1 MLSVGTVILGGLSVG
16 YGVLSGIASYNATD
30 NQIKAQNEQIDFQQK
45 QLERQQNY
53 LKQQYDNS
61 VKWTKYQFGQSMNQ
75 GNLSISQATQ
85 NRDLT
90 AITNA
95 DAIKL
100 QNKQEELQL
109 QNTVAQY
116 TAQNGQINSSIA
128 SSGLRR
134 SEGTTQDKAADIQQ
148 QYTSSAVKTAFESY
162 ELSSRQRYMNA
173 RMSYI
178 QSGRDIDSYR
188 EQLAMIQAQTQYSLM
203 TQKQQYEYND
213 KEITEQIA
221 NLENQKITGWE
232 ADAIK
237 WMNAL
242 TGGVQGTASFASAS
256 NATMALFDKTTADL
270 LSK

>member
-1 MLSVGTVILGGLSVG
+1 MGLILGAAITAGIGALIGGIS
-16 YGVLSGIASYNATD
+16 SGISSYN
-30 NQIKAQNEQIDFQQK
+30 QMKAEQEQIDFQK
-45 QLERQQNY
+45 ERLQEQQNY
-53 LKQQYDNS
+53 LKDQYDNS
-61 VKWTKYQFGQSMNQ
+61 VKWTKYQFGQNMNQ

-95 DAIKL
+95 DTMKL
-100 QNKQEELQL
+100 QNKQDELQL

-116 TAQNGQINSSIA
+116 TAQNGQINSFIA

-148 QYTSSAVKTAFESY
+148 QYTSSAVKTAFDSY

-188 EQLAMIQAQTQYSLM
+188 EQLAMVQAQTQYSLM
-203 TQKQQYEYND
+203 TQRQQYEYND
-213 KEITEQIA
+213 TEITKQKE
-221 NLENQKITGWE
+221 NLGNQKIEGW
-232 ADAIK
+232 DAEIMK
-237 WMNAL
+237 WTSAF
-242 TGGVQGTASFASAS
+242 TGGIQGTASFASAS
-256 NATMALFDKTTADL
+256 NATMELFNK
-270 LSK
+270 

>member
-1 MLSVGTVILGGLSVG
+1 MSWILGAIALG
-16 YGVLSGIASYNATD
+16 YGLISGAAAYNATSSNID
-30 NQIKAQNEQIDFQQK
+30 AQNEQIEFQK
-45 QLERQQNY
+45 EQLTRQQNY

-61 VKWTKYQFGQSMNQ
+61 VKWTRYQFGQNMNQ

-95 DAIKL
+95 DTMKL
-100 QNKQEELQL
+100 QNKQDELQL
-109 QNTVAQY
+109 QNTIAQY

-188 EQLAMIQAQTQYSLM
+188 EQLAMVQAQTQYSLI
-203 TQKQQYEYND
+203 TQKQQYDYNYT
-213 KEITEQIA
+213 EITKQKD
-221 NLENQKITGWE
+221 NLENQKITGL
-232 ADAIK
+232 DAEIMK
-237 WMNAL
+237 WTSAL
-242 TGGVQGTASFASAS
+242 TGGIQGTSSFASAS
-256 NATMALFDKTTADL
+256 NATMELFNK
-270 LSK
+270 

>member
-1 MLSVGTVILGGLSVG
+1 MGFILGAAITTGIGALIGGISS
-16 YGVLSGIASYNATD
+16 GVSSYN
-30 NQIKAQNEQIDFQQK
+30 QMKAEQEQIDFQK
-45 QLERQQNY
+45 QRLQEQQNY
-53 LKQQYDNS
+53 LTQQYNNS

-85 NRDLT
+85 NRDIT

-95 DAIKL
+95 DTMKL
-100 QNKQEELQL
+100 QNEQDELQL

-148 QYTSSAVKTAFESY
+148 QFTSSAVKTAFESY

-188 EQLAMIQAQTQYSLM
+188 EQLAMVQAQTQYSLM
-203 TQKQQYEYND
+203 TQKQQYDYQK
-213 KEITEQIA
+213 KEIDANITNLNNQRLNDTEI
-221 NLENQKITGWE
+221 GW
-232 ADAIK
+232 
-237 WMNAL
+237 MTAL
-242 TGGVQGTASFASAS
+242 
-256 NATMALFDKTTADL
+256 NATTGTLQGAISGGNLWNNLF
-270 LSK
+270 SK

>member
-1 MLSVGTVILGGLSVG
+1 MLGTILGISSLIWGAASG
-16 YGVLSGIASYNATD
+16 YAAYNATD

-61 VKWTKYQFGQSMNQ
+61 VKWTRYQFGQSMNR

-85 NRDLT
+85 NRDIT

-95 DAIKL
+95 DTMKL
-100 QNKQEELQL
+100 QNKQDELQL

-116 TAQNGQINSSIA
+116 TAQNGQINSFIA

-134 SEGTTQDKAADIQQ
+134 SEGTNQDKAADIQQ
-148 QYTSSAVKTAFESY
+148 QYTSSAVKTAFDSY

-178 QSGRDIDSYR
+178 QSGRDIDSYH
-188 EQLAMIQAQTQYSLM
+188 
-203 TQKQQYEYND
+203 
-213 KEITEQIA
+213 
-221 NLENQKITGWE
+221 
-232 ADAIK
+232 
-237 WMNAL
+237 
-242 TGGVQGTASFASAS
+242 
-256 NATMALFDKTTADL
+256 
-270 LSK
+270 

>member
-1 MLSVGTVILGGLSVG
+1 MGFILGAAITAGIGALIGGISS
-16 YGVLSGIASYNATD
+16 GVSSYN
-30 NQIKAQNEQIDFQQK
+30 QMKAEQEQIDFQKDRLQK
-45 QLERQQNY
+45 QQNY
-53 LKQQYDNS
+53 LTQQYNNS

-95 DAIKL
+95 DTMKL
-100 QNKQEELQL
+100 QNKQDELQL

-134 SEGTTQDKAADIQQ
+134 SEGTTQDRAADIQQ
-148 QYTSSAVKTAFESY
+148 QFASSAVKTAFESY
-162 ELSSRQRYMNA
+162 DLSSRQRYMNA

-188 EQLAMIQAQTQYSLM
+188 EQLAMVQAQTQYSLM
-203 TQKQQYEYND
+203 TQKQQYDYQKGEIDANIKNLNNQRLND
-213 KEITEQIA
+213 TEI
-221 NLENQKITGWE
+221 GW
-232 ADAIK
+232 
-237 WMNAL
+237 MTAL
-242 TGGVQGTASFASAS
+242 
-256 NATMALFDKTTADL
+256 NATTGTLQGAISGGNLWNNLF
-270 LSK
+270 SK

>member
-1 MLSVGTVILGGLSVG
+1 MLGTILGISSLLWGAAAG
-16 YGVLSGIASYNATD
+16 YAAYNATD

-61 VKWTKYQFGQSMNQ
+61 VKWTKYQFGQNMNQ

-95 DAIKL
+95 DTMKL
-100 QNKQEELQL
+100 QNKQDELQL

-134 SEGTTQDKAADIQQ
+134 SEGTNQDKAANIQQ

-188 EQLAMIQAQTQYSLM
+188 EQLAMVQAQTQYSLV
-203 TQKQQYEYND
+203 TQKQQYDYQKDEIDANITNLNNQRLND
-213 KEITEQIA
+213 TEI
-221 NLENQKITGWE
+221 GW
-232 ADAIK
+232 
-237 WMNAL
+237 MTAL
-242 TGGVQGTASFASAS
+242 
-256 NATMALFDKTTADL
+256 NATTGTLQGAISGGNLWNNLF
-270 LSK
+270 SK

>member
-1 MLSVGTVILGGLSVG
+1 MGFILGAAITAGIGALIGGISS
-16 YGVLSGIASYNATD
+16 GVSSYN
-30 NQIKAQNEQIDFQQK
+30 QMKAEQEQIDFQKDRLQK
-45 QLERQQNY
+45 QQNY
-53 LKQQYDNS
+53 LTQQYNNS

-95 DAIKL
+95 DTMKL
-100 QNKQEELQL
+100 QNKQDELQL

-134 SEGTTQDKAADIQQ
+134 SEGTTQDRAADIQQ
-148 QYTSSAVKTAFESY
+148 QFASSAVKTAFESY

-188 EQLAMIQAQTQYSLM
+188 EQLAMVQAQTQYSLM
-203 TQKQQYEYND
+203 TQKKQYDYQKDEIDANITNLDNQRLND
-213 KEITEQIA
+213 TEI
-221 NLENQKITGWE
+221 GW
-232 ADAIK
+232 
-237 WMNAL
+237 MTAL
-242 TGGVQGTASFASAS
+242 
-256 NATMALFDKTTADL
+256 NATTGTLQGAISGGNLWNNLF
-270 LSK
+270 SK

>member
-1 MLSVGTVILGGLSVG
+1 MGWVIGTIAALYGLASG
-16 YGVLSGIASYNATD
+16 YAAYNATSKNID
-30 NQIKAQNEQIDFQQK
+30 AQNEQIDFQQK
-45 QLERQQNY
+45 QLARQQEY
-53 LKQQYDNS
+53 LTQQYNNS

-75 GNLSISQATQ
+75 GNVSIAQATQ

-95 DAIKL
+95 DTMKL
-100 QNKQEELQL
+100 QNKQDELQL

-148 QYTSSAVKTAFESY
+148 QFTSSAVKTAFESY
-162 ELSSRQRYMNA
+162 DLSSRQRYMNA

-188 EQLAMIQAQTQYSLM
+188 EQLAMVQAQTQYSLM
-203 TQKQQYEYND
+203 TQRQQYEYNNT
-213 KEITEQIA
+213 EITKQKD
-221 NLENQKITGWE
+221 NLENQKITGW
-232 ADAIK
+232 DAEIMK
-237 WMNAL
+237 WTSAL
-242 TGGVQGTASFASAS
+242 TGSVQGTGSFA
-256 NATMALFDKTTADL
+256 NAANTTMELFNK
-270 LSK
+270 

>member
-1 MLSVGTVILGGLSVG
+1 MGFILGAAITAGIGALIGGISS
-16 YGVLSGIASYNATD
+16 GVSSYN
-30 NQIKAQNEQIDFQQK
+30 QMKAEQEQIDFQKERLQK
-45 QLERQQNY
+45 QQNY
-53 LKQQYDNS
+53 LTQQYNNS

-95 DAIKL
+95 DTMKL
-100 QNKQEELQL
+100 QNKQDELQL

-134 SEGTTQDKAADIQQ
+134 SEGTTQDRAADIQQ
-148 QYTSSAVKTAFESY
+148 QFASSAVKTAFESY
-162 ELSSRQRYMNA
+162 DLSSRQRYMNA

-188 EQLAMIQAQTQYSLM
+188 EQLAMVQAQTQYSLM
-203 TQKQQYEYND
+203 TQKQQYDYQKGEIDANIKNLNNQRLND
-213 KEITEQIA
+213 TEI
-221 NLENQKITGWE
+221 GW
-232 ADAIK
+232 
-237 WMNAL
+237 MTAL
-242 TGGVQGTASFASAS
+242 
-256 NATMALFDKTTADL
+256 NATTGTLQGAISGGNLWNNLF
-270 LSK
+270 SK

>member
-1 MLSVGTVILGGLSVG
+1 MGFILGAAITAGIGALIGGISS
-16 YGVLSGIASYNATD
+16 GVSSYN
-30 NQIKAQNEQIDFQQK
+30 QMKAEQEQIDFQK
-45 QLERQQNY
+45 QRLQEQQNY
-53 LKQQYDNS
+53 LTQQYNNS

-85 NRDLT
+85 NRDIT

-95 DAIKL
+95 DTMKL
-100 QNKQEELQL
+100 QNEQDELQL

-148 QYTSSAVKTAFESY
+148 QFTSSAVKTAFESY

-188 EQLAMIQAQTQYSLM
+188 EQLAMVQAQTQYSLM
-203 TQKQQYEYND
+203 TQKQQYDYQKNEIDANITNLNNQRLND
-213 KEITEQIA
+213 TEI
-221 NLENQKITGWE
+221 GW
-232 ADAIK
+232 
-237 WMNAL
+237 MTAL
-242 TGGVQGTASFASAS
+242 
-256 NATMALFDKTTADL
+256 NATTGPLQGAISGGNLWNNLF
-270 LSK
+270 SK

>member
-1 MLSVGTVILGGLSVG
+1 MGFILGAAITAGIGALIGGISS
-16 YGVLSGIASYNATD
+16 GVSSYN
-30 NQIKAQNEQIDFQQK
+30 QMKAEQEQIDFQKERLQK
-45 QLERQQNY
+45 QQNY
-53 LKQQYDNS
+53 LTQQYNNS

-95 DAIKL
+95 DTMKL
-100 QNKQEELQL
+100 QNKQDELQL

-116 TAQNGQINSSIA
+116 TAQNGQINSYIA

-148 QYTSSAVKTAFESY
+148 QFTSSAVKTAFESY

-188 EQLAMIQAQTQYSLM
+188 EQLAMVQAQTQYSLM
-203 TQKQQYEYND
+203 TQKQQYDYQKDEIDANITNLDNQRLND
-213 KEITEQIA
+213 TEI
-221 NLENQKITGWE
+221 GW
-232 ADAIK
+232 
-237 WMNAL
+237 MTAL
-242 TGGVQGTASFASAS
+242 
-256 NATMALFDKTTADL
+256 NATTGTLQGAISGGNLWNNLF
-270 LSK
+270 SK

>member
-1 MLSVGTVILGGLSVG
+1 MGLILGAAITAGIGALIGGIS
-16 YGVLSGIASYNATD
+16 SGISSYN
-30 NQIKAQNEQIDFQQK
+30 QMKAEQEQIDFQK
-45 QLERQQNY
+45 ERLQEQQNY
-53 LKQQYDNS
+53 LTQQYNNS

-85 NRDLT
+85 NRDIA

-95 DAIKL
+95 DTMKL
-100 QNKQEELQL
+100 QNKQDEIQL

-134 SEGTTQDKAADIQQ
+134 SEGTTKDKAADIQQ
-148 QYTSSAVKTAFESY
+148 QFTSSAVKTAFESY

-188 EQLAMIQAQTQYSLM
+188 EQLAMVQAQTQYSLM
-203 TQKQQYEYND
+203 TQRQQYEYND
-213 KEITEQIA
+213 
-221 NLENQKITGWE
+221 
-232 ADAIK
+232 
-237 WMNAL
+237 
-242 TGGVQGTASFASAS
+242 
-256 NATMALFDKTTADL
+256 TT
-270 LSK
+270 

>member
-1 MLSVGTVILGGLSVG
+1 MGFILGAAITAGIGALIGGISS
-16 YGVLSGIASYNATD
+16 GVSSYN
-30 NQIKAQNEQIDFQQK
+30 QMKAEQEQIDFQK
-45 QLERQQNY
+45 QRLQEQQNY
-53 LKQQYDNS
+53 LTQQYNNS

-85 NRDLT
+85 NRDIT

-95 DAIKL
+95 DTMKL
-100 QNKQEELQL
+100 QNEHDELQL

-134 SEGTTQDKAADIQQ
+134 SEGTTQDRAADIQQ
-148 QYTSSAVKTAFESY
+148 QFTSSAVKTAFESY

-188 EQLAMIQAQTQYSLM
+188 EQLAMVQAQTQYSLM
-203 TQKQQYEYND
+203 TQKQQYDYQKNEIDANITNLNNQRLND
-213 KEITEQIA
+213 TEI
-221 NLENQKITGWE
+221 GW
-232 ADAIK
+232 
-237 WMNAL
+237 MTAL
-242 TGGVQGTASFASAS
+242 
-256 NATMALFDKTTADL
+256 NATTGTLQGAISGGNLWNNLF
-270 LSK
+270 SK

>member
-1 MLSVGTVILGGLSVG
+1 MLGTILGISSLLWGAVAG
-16 YGVLSGIASYNATD
+16 YAAYNATD

-61 VKWTKYQFGQSMNQ
+61 VKWTKYQFGQNMNQ

-85 NRDLT
+85 NRDIA

-95 DAIKL
+95 DTMKL
-100 QNKQEELQL
+100 QNKQDEIQL

-134 SEGTTQDKAADIQQ
+134 SEGTNQAKSAEIQQ

-188 EQLAMIQAQTQYSLM
+188 EQLAMVQAQTQYSLV
-203 TQKQQYEYND
+203 TQKQQYDYQKDEIDANITNLNNQRLND
-213 KEITEQIA
+213 TEI
-221 NLENQKITGWE
+221 GW
-232 ADAIK
+232 
-237 WMNAL
+237 MTAL
-242 TGGVQGTASFASAS
+242 
-256 NATMALFDKTTADL
+256 NATTGTLQGAISGGNLWNNLF
-270 LSK
+270 SK

>member
-1 MLSVGTVILGGLSVG
+1 MGLIFGAAITAGIGALIGGIS
-16 YGVLSGIASYNATD
+16 SGISSYN
-30 NQIKAQNEQIDFQQK
+30 QMKAEQEQIDFQK
-45 QLERQQNY
+45 ERLQEQQNY
-53 LKQQYDNS
+53 LTQQYNNS

-85 NRDLT
+85 NRDIA

-95 DAIKL
+95 DTMKL
-100 QNKQEELQL
+100 QNKQDELQL

-134 SEGTTQDKAADIQQ
+134 SEGTNQDKAADIQQ
-148 QYTSSAVKTAFESY
+148 QYTSSAVKTAFDSY

-188 EQLAMIQAQTQYSLM
+188 EQLAMVQAQTQYSLM
-203 TQKQQYEYND
+203 TQQQQYNYQKDEIDANITNLNNQRLND
-213 KEITEQIA
+213 TDII
-221 NLENQKITGWE
+221 
-232 ADAIK
+232 
-237 WMNAL
+237 WMTAL
-242 TGGVQGTASFASAS
+242 
-256 NATMALFDKTTADL
+256 NATTGTLQGAISGGNLWNNLF
-270 LSK
+270 SK

>member
-1 MLSVGTVILGGLSVG
+1 MLGTILGISSLIWGAAAG
-16 YGVLSGIASYNATD
+16 YAAYNATD

-61 VKWTKYQFGQSMNQ
+61 VKWTKYQFGQNMNQ

-85 NRDLT
+85 NRDIA

-95 DAIKL
+95 DTMKL
-100 QNKQEELQL
+100 QNKQDEIQL

-134 SEGTTQDKAADIQQ
+134 SEGTTKDKAADIQQ
-148 QYTSSAVKTAFESY
+148 QFTSSAVKTAFESY

-188 EQLAMIQAQTQYSLM
+188 EQLAMVQAQTQYSLV
-203 TQKQQYEYND
+203 TQKQQYDYQKDEIDANITNLNNQRLND
-213 KEITEQIA
+213 TEI
-221 NLENQKITGWE
+221 GW
-232 ADAIK
+232 
-237 WMNAL
+237 MTAL
-242 TGGVQGTASFASAS
+242 
-256 NATMALFDKTTADL
+256 NATTGTLQGAISGGNLWNNLF
-270 LSK
+270 SK

>member
-1 MLSVGTVILGGLSVG
+1 MGFILGAAITAGIGALIGGISS
-16 YGVLSGIASYNATD
+16 GVSSYN
-30 NQIKAQNEQIDFQQK
+30 QMKAEQEQIDFQK
-45 QLERQQNY
+45 QRLQEQQNY
-53 LKQQYDNS
+53 LTQQYNNS

-85 NRDLT
+85 NRDIT

-95 DAIKL
+95 DTMKL
-100 QNKQEELQL
+100 QNKQDELQL

-134 SEGTTQDKAADIQQ
+134 SEGTTQDRAADIQQ
-148 QYTSSAVKTAFESY
+148 QFTSSAVKTAFESY

-188 EQLAMIQAQTQYSLM
+188 EQLAMVQAQTQYSLM
-203 TQKQQYEYND
+203 TQKQQYDYQKNEIDANITNLNNQRLND
-213 KEITEQIA
+213 TEI
-221 NLENQKITGWE
+221 GW
-232 ADAIK
+232 
-237 WMNAL
+237 MTAL
-242 TGGVQGTASFASAS
+242 
-256 NATMALFDKTTADL
+256 NATTGTLQGAISGGNLWNNLF
-270 LSK
+270 SK

>member
-1 MLSVGTVILGGLSVG
+1 MLGTILGISSLIWGAAAG
-16 YGVLSGIASYNATD
+16 YAAYNATD

-61 VKWTKYQFGQSMNQ
+61 VKWTKYQFGQNMNQ

-95 DAIKL
+95 DTMKL
-100 QNKQEELQL
+100 QNKQDELQL

-116 TAQNGQINSSIA
+116 TAQNGQINSFIA

-134 SEGTTQDKAADIQQ
+134 SEGTNQDKAADIQQ
-148 QYTSSAVKTAFESY
+148 QYTSSAVKTAFDSY

-188 EQLAMIQAQTQYSLM
+188 EQLAMVQAQTQYSLM
-203 TQKQQYEYND
+203 TQQQQYNYQKDEIDANIENLNNQRLND
-213 KEITEQIA
+213 TEI
-221 NLENQKITGWE
+221 GW
-232 ADAIK
+232 
-237 WMNAL
+237 MTAL
-242 TGGVQGTASFASAS
+242 
-256 NATMALFDKTTADL
+256 NATTGTLQGAISGGNLWNTLF
-270 LSK
+270 SK

>member
-1 MLSVGTVILGGLSVG
+1 MGLILGAAITAGIGALIGGIS
-16 YGVLSGIASYNATD
+16 SGISSYN
-30 NQIKAQNEQIDFQQK
+30 QMKAEQEQIDFQK
-45 QLERQQNY
+45 ERLQEQQNY
-53 LKQQYDNS
+53 LTQQYNNS

-85 NRDLT
+85 NRDIA

-95 DAIKL
+95 DTMKL
-100 QNKQEELQL
+100 QNKQDEIQL

-134 SEGTTQDKAADIQQ
+134 SEGTTKDKAADIQQ
-148 QYTSSAVKTAFESY
+148 QFTSSAVKTAFESY

-188 EQLAMIQAQTQYSLM
+188 EQLAMVQAQTQYSLV
-203 TQKQQYEYND
+203 TQKQQYDYQKDEIDANITNLNNQRLND
-213 KEITEQIA
+213 TEI
-221 NLENQKITGWE
+221 GW
-232 ADAIK
+232 
-237 WMNAL
+237 MTAL
-242 TGGVQGTASFASAS
+242 
-256 NATMALFDKTTADL
+256 NATTGTLQGAISGGNLWNNLF
-270 LSK
+270 SK

>member
-1 MLSVGTVILGGLSVG
+1 MGFILGAAITAGIGALIGGISS
-16 YGVLSGIASYNATD
+16 GVSSYN
-30 NQIKAQNEQIDFQQK
+30 QMKAEQEQIDFQK
-45 QLERQQNY
+45 QRLQEQQNY
-53 LKQQYDNS
+53 LTQQYNNS

-95 DAIKL
+95 DTMKL
-100 QNKQEELQL
+100 QNKQDELQL

-148 QYTSSAVKTAFESY
+148 QFTSSAVKTAFESY

-188 EQLAMIQAQTQYSLM
+188 EQLAMVQAQTQYSLM
-203 TQKQQYEYND
+203 TQKQQYDYQKNEIDANITNLNNQRLND
-213 KEITEQIA
+213 TEI
-221 NLENQKITGWE
+221 GW
-232 ADAIK
+232 
-237 WMNAL
+237 MTAL
-242 TGGVQGTASFASAS
+242 
-256 NATMALFDKTTADL
+256 NATTGTLQGAISGGNLWNNLF
-270 LSK
+270 SK

>member
-1 MLSVGTVILGGLSVG
+1 MGFILGAAITAGIGALIGGIS
-16 YGVLSGIASYNATD
+16 SGISSYN
-30 NQIKAQNEQIDFQQK
+30 QMKAEQEQIDFQKDRLQ
-45 QLERQQNY
+45 EQQNY

-61 VKWTKYQFGQSMNQ
+61 VKWTRYQFGQSMNQ

-85 NRDLT
+85 NRDIT

-95 DAIKL
+95 DTMKL
-100 QNKQEELQL
+100 QNKQDELQL

-134 SEGTTQDKAADIQQ
+134 SEGTNQAKSADIQQ
-148 QYTSSAVKTAFESY
+148 QYTSDAVKTAFESY

-188 EQLAMIQAQTQYSLM
+188 EQLAMVQAQTQYSLM
-203 TQKQQYEYND
+203 TQQQQYDYQKEEIDANITNLNNQRLND
-213 KEITEQIA
+213 TDII
-221 NLENQKITGWE
+221 
-232 ADAIK
+232 
-237 WMNAL
+237 WMTAL
-242 TGGVQGTASFASAS
+242 
-256 NATMALFDKTTADL
+256 NATTGTLHGAISGGNLWNNLF
-270 LSK
+270 SK

>member
-1 MLSVGTVILGGLSVG
+1 MLGTVLGISSLLWGAVAG
-16 YGVLSGIASYNATD
+16 YAAYNATD

-61 VKWTKYQFGQSMNQ
+61 VKWTKYQFGQNMNQ
-75 GNLSISQATQ
+75 GNVSIAQATQ

-95 DAIKL
+95 DTMKL
-100 QNKQEELQL
+100 QNNQDELQL

-148 QYTSSAVKTAFESY
+148 QFTSSAVKTAFESY

-188 EQLAMIQAQTQYSLM
+188 EQLAMVQAQTQYSLM
-203 TQKQQYEYND
+203 TQKQQYDYNYNEID
-213 KEITEQIA
+213 KQKD
-221 NLENQKITGWE
+221 NLKNQKIEGW
-232 ADAIK
+232 DAEIMK
-237 WMNAL
+237 WTSAL
-242 TGGVQGTASFASAS
+242 TGGIQGTASFASAS
-256 NATMALFDKTTADL
+256 NATMELFNK
-270 LSK
+270 

>member
-1 MLSVGTVILGGLSVG
+1 MSLILGLTALG
-16 YGVLSGIASYNATD
+16 YGLVTGYAAYKATSSNID
-30 NQIKAQNEQIDFQQK
+30 AQNEQIEFQK
-45 QLERQQNY
+45 EQLTRQQNY

-61 VKWTKYQFGQSMNQ
+61 VKWTRYQFGQSMNQ
-75 GNLSISQATQ
+75 GNVSIAQATQ

-95 DAIKL
+95 DTMKL
-100 QNKQEELQL
+100 QNRQDELQL

-148 QYTSSAVKTAFESY
+148 QFTSSAVKTAFESY
-162 ELSSRQRYMNA
+162 DLSSRQRYMNA

-188 EQLAMIQAQTQYSLM
+188 EQLAMVQAQTQYSLM
-203 TQKQQYEYND
+203 TQKQQYDYNNNEID
-213 KEITEQIA
+213 KQKE
-221 NLENQKITGWE
+221 NLKNQKIKGWDAEIMKWTSAFTG
-232 ADAIK
+232 
-237 WMNAL
+237 
-242 TGGVQGTASFASAS
+242 TVQGTGSFASAA
-256 NATMALFDKTTADL
+256 NTTMELFNK
-270 LSK
+270 

>member
-1 MLSVGTVILGGLSVG
+1 MGFILGAAITAGIGALIGGISS
-16 YGVLSGIASYNATD
+16 GVSSYN
-30 NQIKAQNEQIDFQQK
+30 QMKAEQEQIDFQKERLQK
-45 QLERQQNY
+45 QQNY
-53 LKQQYDNS
+53 LTQQYNNS

-85 NRDLT
+85 NRDIT

-95 DAIKL
+95 DAMKL
-100 QNKQEELQL
+100 QNKQDELQL

-134 SEGTTQDKAADIQQ
+134 SEGTTQDRAADIQQ
-148 QYTSSAVKTAFESY
+148 QFTSSAVKTAFESY

-188 EQLAMIQAQTQYSLM
+188 EQLAMVQAQTQYSLM
-203 TQKQQYEYND
+203 TQKKQYDYQKDEIDANITNLDNQRLND
-213 KEITEQIA
+213 TEIGWMTALDATTGTLQGAISGG
-221 NLENQKITGWE
+221 NLWN
-232 ADAIK
+232 
-237 WMNAL
+237 N
-242 TGGVQGTASFASAS
+242 
-256 NATMALFDKTTADL
+256 LF
-270 LSK
+270 SK

>member
-1 MLSVGTVILGGLSVG
+1 MLGTILGISSLIWGAAAG
-16 YGVLSGIASYNATD
+16 YAAYNATD

-61 VKWTKYQFGQSMNQ
+61 VKWTKYQFGQNMNQ

-95 DAIKL
+95 DTMKL
-100 QNKQEELQL
+100 QNKQDELQL

-116 TAQNGQINSSIA
+116 TAQNGQINSFIA

-134 SEGTTQDKAADIQQ
+134 SEGTNQDKAADIQQ
-148 QYTSSAVKTAFESY
+148 QYTSSAVKTAFDSY

-188 EQLAMIQAQTQYSLM
+188 EQLAMVQAQTQYSLM

-213 KEITEQIA
+213 TEITKQKE
-221 NLENQKITGWE
+221 NLGHQKIEGW
-232 ADAIK
+232 DAEIIE
-237 WMNAL
+237 WTSSL
-242 TGGVQGTASFASAS
+242 TGGIQGTASFASAS
-256 NATMALFDKTTADL
+256 NVTMVLFNK
-270 LSK
+270 